1 MMGESTLPS
10 LSEFMDTFGLID
22 ASASDKS
29 IKHLCDNIFDVQR
42 NELMEVLDNLKTVF
56 WDEPTE
62 TTTITTTTSRIPS
75 IPELPSVPE
84 TILPNVPV
92 IAKTIDNNDNEP
104 KPKTLKRAVSDESEP
119 EELQSLTYKRPRL
132 VSLPEPTDKKPTS
145 DLWPMKCKI
154 SSDIKG
160 TTASSDKLL
169 PSCSK
174 RDEKVENCRSIK

>member
-22 ASASDKS
+22 VSASDKS

-62 TTTITTTTSRIPS
+62 TTTITTTTTSRISS

-119 EELQSLTYKRPRL
+119 EELQSLTHKRPRL

-145 DLWPMKCKI
+145 DLWPMKLAILRQMLSGPYNETKLI
-154 SSDIKG
+154 SLLSDAKYRQ
-160 TTASSDKLL
+160 
-169 PSCSK
+169 K
-174 RDEKVENCRSIK
+174 R

>member
-1 MMGESTLPS
+1 MSESTLPS

-22 ASASDKS
+22 ASAPDKS

-62 TTTITTTTSRIPS
+62 PTTITTTTTTTTTTTSRIPS
-75 IPELPSVPE
+75 ISELPSVPE

-104 KPKTLKRAVSDESEP
+104 KPKTLKRAISDESEP
-119 EELQSLTYKRPRL
+119 EELQSLTQKRPP
-132 VSLPEPTDKKPTS
+132 SDTTTDAI
-145 DLWPMKCKI
+145 WP
-154 SSDIKG
+154 
-160 TTASSDKLL
+160 L
-169 PSCSK
+169 
-174 RDEKVENCRSIK
+174 

>member
-119 EELQSLTYKRPRL
+119 EELQSLTHKRPRL

-145 DLWPMKCKI
+145 DLWPMKLAILRQMLSGPYNETKLI
-154 SSDIKG
+154 S
-160 TTASSDKLL
+160 LL
-169 PSCSK
+169 K